1 MITGKT
7 ASGFD
12 YSIDSD
18 SLNNYELLEKIG
30 EMEENPFIL
39 TKVVNMVL
47 GKDQADKLKDH
58 LRLDNGTVPI
68 EKMTS
73 EITEIFN
80 NQPTVKNS

>member
-7 ASGFD
+7 KTGFE

-47 GKDQADKLKDH
+47 GKDQANKLKDH
-58 LRLDNGTVPI
+58 LRLDNGIVPI